1 MKKNIFC
8 LVGFGNHAESK
19 ILPVLEHQQFKIA
32 GIVTKK
38 NIPKFKYNKYKSL
51 KSALNNVPKKTIFIL
66 CSPPN
71 VHFRQA
77 KEILENKFSLIIEK
91 PIFIYT
97 QELDQIIKK
106 FNGKNF
112 FFTESLMYNYSKQ
125 YKEFKK
131 IWRKNKKLIKKIKIY
146 FTIPSFPE
154 KSFRNNETSF
164 PINLYDIGCYPLNLI
179 HELGLNLKLE
189 NIKIINY
196 QDRKKEL
203 FEIRFINNN
212 LIVEIKFGI
221 SRSYKNFVSFD
232 LQNKESYQFK
242 PFFYGRPGKRIIK
255 YKKGEKAEIKKIDES
270 NSFETLFKQQPSVWI
285 NSQEKRNKVVRKKL
299 TDLEYIWKIYK
310 NYNK

>member
-1 MKKNIFC
+1 MIFENSASTI
-8 LVGFGNHAESK
+8 FSSK
-19 ILPVLEHQQFKIA
+19 I
-32 GIVTKK
+32 
-38 NIPKFKYNKYKSL
+38 N
-51 KSALNNVPKKTIFIL
+51 
-66 CSPPN
+66 
-71 VHFRQA
+71 
-77 KEILENKFSLIIEK
+77 
-91 PIFIYT
+91 
-97 QELDQIIKK
+97 
-106 FNGKNF
+106 
-112 FFTESLMYNYSKQ
+112 
-125 YKEFKK
+125 
-131 IWRKNKKLIKKIKIY
+131 
-146 FTIPSFPE
+146 
-154 KSFRNNETSF
+154 TSF
-164 PINLYDIGCYPLNLI
+164 ENFTKLLSNHFNNSQSFYQKSYEINL
-179 HELGLNLKLE
+179 EVKLE

-203 FEIRFINNN
+203 FEIRFVNNN

-255 YKKGEKAEIKKIDES
+255 YKKGEKVEIKKIDES

>member
-19 ILPVLEHQQFKIA
+19 ILPVLEHKQFKIA

-38 NIPKFKYNKYKSL
+38 NIQKFKYNKYESL
-51 KSALNNVPKKTIFIL
+51 KSALSHVPKKTIFIL
-66 CSPPN
+66 CSPPS

-77 KEILENKFSLIIEK
+77 KKILENKFSVIIEK
-91 PIFIYT
+91 PIFIHAK
-97 QELDQIIKK
+97 ELEKIIRIYNSKK
-106 FNGKNF
+106 SF
-112 FFTESLMYNYSKQ
+112 FAESLMYNYSKQ

-131 IWRKNKKLIKKIKIY
+131 IWSKNKKLIKKIKIC

-154 KSFRNNETSF
+154 NSFRNNENSI
-164 PINLYDIGCYPLNLI
+164 PISLYDIGCYPLSLI
-179 HELGLNLKLE
+179 HELGLNVKLE
-189 NIKIINY
+189 HVKIKNY
-196 QDRKKEL
+196 QNRKKEL
-203 FEIRFINNN
+203 FEIRFVNNN
-212 LIVEIKFGI
+212 IIIEIKFGI
-221 SRSYKNFVSFD
+221 SRLYKNFVLFD

-255 YKKGEKAEIKKIDES
+255 YIKGEKVEIKNIDEN
-270 NSFETLFKQQPSVWI
+270 NSFEKLFRQQHSVWI